1 MNSSI
6 YQGNNSGPSD
16 DLPSPDSDD
25 ADLRFPLPRRFEQI
39 VDRYPHNIA
48 LKYGDEAIDYAGL
61 NRAANRLAHA
71 ILALRGGN
79 EKPVALLFEPC
90 INMIVGILGAWKA
103 GRIYVP
109 LEVFIPLERNREMV
123 QDSGAGILVT
133 NTRHLPMA
141 RALSGETG
149 EIEVLCVDQ
158 LGDDLSTEN
167 PAVELSLSSNAAIF
181 YTSGST
187 GKPKGLLNNHGPIL
201 SWVRKDFPKYGLR
214 STDRIVLVI
223 PYGFGLSLLI
233 ISQALAS
240 GATLYLHD
248 TRKGKVSEL
257 LRVVAE
263 EQITILPTNPSFFR
277 YLVSRISDEM
287 RFPALRLITLS
298 GETVTR
304 RDVELFQRN
313 FGSDCVL
320 TNKLGASE
328 VGMIA
333 ELFIDHTTHIA
344 GKIVPV
350 GYPPA
355 DKEIRLLNEKGDE
368 VRPGEVG
375 EIAVRSRNMAVGY
388 WRDPELTRQ
397 KLLPDPE
404 GGDRRICLTGDLGR
418 WRADGCLEHL
428 GRKDFQVK
436 IRGQRVEIAEVEMAL
451 REHPAIEEAAV
462 VAHEDA
468 HGEKQ
473 LVAYVVPAGKPGPSS
488 SELREVLAE
497 TLPAYMIP
505 PFYVRLEALPLTPS
519 GKVDR
524 LALPELDTG
533 RPELG
538 NPYVPP
544 DDALEIRLVQI
555 WETVLGIQPVGVED
569 NFFDLGG
576 HSLLALRL
584 VADVEKELGRTLPL
598 DALFRASTVRQLAAV
613 VRAEEAMPRA
623 SSLVALRTGGDA
635 PPLYC
640 VHPRGGHVLRYY
652 HLVRYLDETW
662 PVYGLRAQGL
672 DGRSE
677 PYTRIEEMAA
687 HYLREIRAMRPQGP
701 YYLVGFSMGGKIAFE
716 MARQLEQQGQA
727 VALLAM
733 IDTYLVTE
741 PDTGPGEEEWQI
753 EPETRTVKQIL
764 ARIRAWAGRMRRR
777 YFTRGAVERNDE
789 GDWPPAKR
797 VQEANKVANRHY
809 SPRLYGGR
817 ITFFEPTRGRNGVT
831 SLEWS
836 PWAAEGMEVIAIP
849 GDHRSI
855 LEEPEVRVLAEE
867 INRVLARSR
876 AASTQGSGGASK
888 T

>member
-1 MNSSI
+1 MMDSSI
-6 YQGNNSGPSD
+6 YQGNNSGPPG
-16 DLPSPDSDD
+16 DLPPSDD
-25 ADLRFPLPRRFEQI
+25 AGLQLPLPRRFEQI
-39 VDRYPHNIA
+39 VDRYPHNTA
-48 LKYGDEAIDYAGL
+48 VKYGNEAVDYAGL

-71 ILALRGGN
+71 ILALRGGS

-90 INMIVGILGAWKA
+90 INMIVGILGVWKA

-109 LEVFIPLERNREMV
+109 LEVFIPLERNREMM

-158 LGDDLSTEN
+158 LGDDLPVEN
-167 PAVELSLSSNAAIF
+167 PAVELFLPSRAAIF

-187 GKPKGLLNNHGPIL
+187 GKPKGLLYNHGPIL
-201 SWVRKDFPKYGLR
+201 SWVRKDIPKYGLR
-214 STDRIVLVI
+214 SDDRIVLVI

-233 ISQALAS
+233 VSQALAS

-248 TRKGKVSEL
+248 TRKGKASEL
-257 LRVVAE
+257 LCLVAE

-304 RDVELFQRN
+304 RDVELFQCN
-313 FGSDCVL
+313 FGSHCTL
-320 TNKLGASE
+320 TNKLGAGE

-355 DKEIRLLNEKGDE
+355 DKEVRLLNEKGDE
-368 VRPGEVG
+368 VGPGEVG
-375 EIAVRSRNMAVGY
+375 EIAVRSRNLATGY

-418 WRADGCLEHL
+418 WRDDGCLEHL

-436 IRGQRVEIAEVEMAL
+436 IRGQRVEIAEVEMTL

-462 VAHEDA
+462 VAHDDA
-468 HGEKQ
+468 RGEKQ
-473 LVAYVVPAGKPGPSS
+473 LVAYIVPAEEPGPSS
-488 SELREVLAE
+488 SELREALEE

-505 PFYVRLEALPLTPS
+505 PFYVRLEALPLTPT

-538 NPYVPP
+538 NPYVAPG
-544 DDALEIRLVQI
+544 DALETRLVQI

-569 NFFDLGG
+569 DFFDLGG

-584 VADVEKELGRTLPL
+584 VADVEKELGRALPL
-598 DALFRASTVRQLAAV
+598 DALFRASTVRQLAAE
-613 VRAEEAMPRA
+613 VRAQEAAPRTA
-623 SSLVALRTGGDA
+623 SLVALRTGGDG

-640 VHPRGGHVLRYY
+640 IHPRGGHVLRYY
-652 HLVRYLDETW
+652 HLVHYLDETW

-672 DGRSE
+672 DGRRE
-677 PYTRIEEMAA
+677 PYTRVEEMAA
-687 HYLREIRAMRPQGP
+687 HYLREIRAVQPQGP
-701 YYLVGFSMGGKIAFE
+701 YYLLGFSLGGKIAFE

-727 VALLAM
+727 VALLIM
-733 IDTYLVTE
+733 IDTYITGG
-741 PDTGPGEEEWQI
+741 PDPEAGEEERQA
-753 EPETRTVKQIL
+753 EPETRTARQTL

-777 YFTRGAVERNDE
+777 YLARGVAEQNGE
-789 GDWPPAKR
+789 GGWPPAKR
-797 VQEANKVANRHY
+797 VQEANKVANRRY
-809 SPRLYGGR
+809 APRLYGGR
-817 ITFFEPTRGRNGVT
+817 ITFFEASRGGNGADP
-831 SLEWS
+831 LAWS
-836 PWAAEGMEVIAIP
+836 PWAAKGMEVITIP

-855 LEEPEVRVLAEE
+855 LEEPEVRALAEK
-867 INRVLARSR
+867 INRVLARTR
-876 AASTQGSGGASK
+876 VDL
-888 T
+888 